1 MSRKHNNLGG
11 APISAIKGV
20 VACQLSD
27 AMKKKNLSKGELATL
42 LKTSR
47 AQVNRLL
54 NPDNDIMLSS
64 LQRAAA
70 ITGRRVKIEL
80 V

>member
-1 MSRKHNNLGG
+1 MSKKHNNLGG

-42 LKTSR
+42 L
-47 AQVNRLL
+47 

-64 LQRAAA
+64 PA
-70 ITGRRVKIEL
+70 TDGG
-80 V
+80 

>member
-11 APISAIKGV
+11 APISAIKGI